1 MILQGFSKLPSG
13 REKEFLR
20 DSVENVNFYS
30 KNELE
35 VTYKGGETET
45 FFADD
50 NTVHTMYLLNNEGKT
65 LKVLW
70 RQPVPARETN
80 PVDTKVSKQL
90 EGTDEYRKVMQ

>member
-70 RQPVPARETN
+70 RQPVPERNPN
-80 PVDTKVSKQL
+80 PVQPITRKK
-90 EGTDEYRKVMQ
+90 RKVIEDGIDMY